1 MRADNPAYGA
11 LLVSCAALMFA
22 SMGVL
27 IRFASGELPNE
38 VVVFFRNLFGLLV
51 LLPLVWRRGVSHS
64 LKTAYPLL
72 HLLRSLC
79 GLAAM
84 YCFFYALAH
93 LPLASA
99 VLLNFTAPL
108 FIPFIAMIWLKE
120 PVGLRVTAAILIGF
134 TGVLFVLKPGSGLYS
149 QVALIGLASGAFAAV
164 AMVSL
169 RRLSH
174 TEPPFRVVVFYGIT
188 CTTVSAIPLLWSWQ
202 TPGIQVLLQLAGAGT
217 FATAGQYLLSK
228 GYAYAP
234 AAQIGPFTYT
244 SVVFAASYGWFFW
257 QEIPDWLSATGTL
270 LIVIAG
276 ALAMRQRK
284 AVVVA

>member
-27 IRFASGELPNE
+27 IRFASDGLPNE
-38 VVVFFRNLFGLLV
+38 TVVFFRNLFGLLV

-84 YCFFYALAH
+84 YCFFYALANM
-93 LPLASA
+93 PLASA

-108 FIPFIAMIWLKE
+108 FIPFIAMLWLKE
-120 PVGLRVTAAILIGF
+120 SVGSRVAAAILVGF
-134 TGVLFVLKPGSGLYS
+134 TGVLFVLKPGSGLHS

-169 RRLSH
+169 RRLSR
-174 TEPPFRVVVFYGIT
+174 TEPAFRVVVFYGVT
-188 CTTVSAIPLLWSWQ
+188 CTTVSSIPLLWGWQ
-202 TPGIQVLLQLAGAGT
+202 TPDIEALMQLAGAGT

-244 SVVFAASYGWFFW
+244 SVVFAAGYGWFFW
-257 QEIPDWLSATGTL
+257 QEMPDGLSATGTL
-270 LIVIAG
+270 LIMIAG
-276 ALAMRQRK
+276 VLAMRQRK
-284 AVVVA
+284 APMVA

>member
-1 MRADNPAYGA
+1 MRADDPAYGA

-27 IRFASGELPNE
+27 IRFASDELPNE
-38 VVVFFRNLFGLLV
+38 TVVFFRNLFGLLV
-51 LLPLVWRRGVSHS
+51 LLPLVWRQGVSHS

-84 YCFFYALAH
+84 YCFFYALANM
-93 LPLASA
+93 PLTSA

-108 FIPFIAMIWLKE
+108 FIPFIALLWLKE
-120 PVGLRVTAAILIGF
+120 SVGSRVGAAILVGF

-169 RRLSH
+169 RRLSR
-174 TEPPFRVVVFYGIT
+174 TEPAFRVVVFYGII
-188 CTTVSAIPLLWSWQ
+188 CTTVSFIPLLWSWQ
-202 TPGIQVLLQLAGAGT
+202 TPDIEALMQLAGAGT

-244 SVVFAASYGWFFW
+244 SVVFAAGFGWFFW
-257 QEIPDWLSATGTL
+257 QEMPDGLSATGTL
-270 LIVIAG
+270 LIIIAG
-276 ALAMRQRK
+276 VLAMRQRK
-284 AVVVA
+284 VPLVA